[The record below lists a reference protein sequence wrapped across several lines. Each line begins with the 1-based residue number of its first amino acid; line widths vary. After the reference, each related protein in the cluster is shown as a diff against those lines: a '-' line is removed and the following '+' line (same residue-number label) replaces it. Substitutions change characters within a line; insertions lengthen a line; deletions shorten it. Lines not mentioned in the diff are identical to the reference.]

1 MRKPET
7 NIAFVTR
14 LMKQGALEQAFILS
28 AIDSYARLV
37 KESAPIENGLIDGK
51 SWQIVS
57 ECMLAALKGRSA
69 A

>member
-14 LMKQGALEQAFILS
+14 LMNEGILEQAFIIS

-37 KESAPIENGLIDGK
+37 KESEPMQHSIIDGRA
-51 SWQIVS
+51 WQTVADR
-57 ECMLAALKGRSA
+57 LLTALDNRV
-69 A
+69 